1 MNIPKSHSV
10 PAIIISDFDYED
22 QFLKLKPAEAK
33 NKIQNKIITTR
44 TNSFEEKQQ
53 IETKKT
59 EITVN
64 PANKKSKVG
73 SHFLIRL
80 YKVYVYLL
88 QNLPRSGSF
97 ENEASTTRSS
107 GALPAAKQKSSKKFA
122 SSFNKVRSNTKLQ
135 KNIQD
140 SIVEKEKL
148 CETIGED
155 AF

>member
-10 PAIIISDFDYED
+10 PAIIISDFDSED

-80 YKVYVYLL
+80 YKVYYI
-88 QNLPRSGSF
+88 
-97 ENEASTTRSS
+97 SS
-107 GALPAAKQKSSKKFA
+107 AESAQVWKFR
-122 SSFNKVRSNTKLQ
+122 K
-135 KNIQD
+135 
-140 SIVEKEKL
+140 
-148 CETIGED
+148 
-155 AF
+155 